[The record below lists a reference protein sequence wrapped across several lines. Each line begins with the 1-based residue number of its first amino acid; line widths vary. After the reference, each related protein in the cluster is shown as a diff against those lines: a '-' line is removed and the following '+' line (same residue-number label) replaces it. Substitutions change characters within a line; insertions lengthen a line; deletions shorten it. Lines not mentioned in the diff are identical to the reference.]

1 MDKKKKIMIGVGVI
15 AAIGAYFLFFRKG
28 SNGDART
35 NVPSIAGL
43 SIGVNQAKGK
53 GDGNWLGIK
62 RMSDRDIASSSL
74 TLGTVASYNGSPCT
88 VSKFWTDDNGRT
100 GAVQCEEISAG
111 NYNVPEGSSLSW

>member
-28 SNGDART
+28 SNGDSAK
-35 NVPSIAGL
+35 SGGAGL

-53 GDGNWLGIK
+53 GDGKWLGIRK
-62 RMSDRDIASSSL
+62 MSDRDIASSSL
-74 TLGTVASYNGSPCT
+74 SLGTVASYNGSPCT